1 MEMATVDDVK
11 AEIKERA
18 AEERKASGKMSFL
31 GSIVIAVEEH
41 PENAAVLLDAATK
54 LQEHTKKL
62 KTYVATLDATACHAA
77 MKGGVLGIGCDDEEL
92 IAATCTR
99 TKKQLARTIK
109 RYRALYDRDLRD
121 DIKGETGGDYGRMV
135 YYATA
140 SRAQYVSEMITLACG
155 GLGCDETILVE
166 TFTTCTTA
174 ELRQG
179 KKAWEG
185 KSDKSL
191 VDYLS
196 AELGS
201 DYDGL
206 RTLLLKMLKGDVSTA
221 DSVDDAK
228 AAEQAATLHAELED
242 TGQLSWPG

>member
-1 MEMATVDDVK
+1 MEISGVHLCLTTENEPLGAAIPMSYPVFLPSV
-11 AEIKERA
+11 KERA
-18 AEERKASGKMSFL
+18 AEVKKASGKMSFL
-31 GSIVIAVEEH
+31 GSMVIAVEEH
-41 PENAAVLLDAATK
+41 PDDPVVLLDAATK
-54 LQEHTKKL
+54 LQDHTKKL

-77 MKGGVLGIGCDDEEL
+77 MKGGVLGIGCDDAQL

-179 KKAWEG
+179 KKVWED

-196 AELGS
+196 SELGS
-201 DYDGL
+201 DYDG
-206 RTLLLKMLKGDVSTA
+206 
-221 DSVDDAK
+221 
-228 AAEQAATLHAELED
+228 
-242 TGQLSWPG
+242 